1 MTLKCPILSR
11 RAKLGFTSKKGN
23 YMNWIRY
30 AERATIAVGLL
41 LLLAAPAA
49 QHAES
54 ALLSPSSATTQG
66 GSAAPVP
73 AQDPSR
79 PLIPM
84 SAQQH
89 SSHTNMS
96 MAPQKHSPS
105 VEDELSTIS
114 LTDDQKAKID
124 EIGKDTKT
132 RIESVARDEKET
144 SDQKQ
149 AMIEGL
155 QRIKLQKVYLALTP
169 VQRAELRKKVLAE
182 RAAEQARSKPHQQ
195 SAPK

>member
-1 MTLKCPILSR
+1 MILKCPLVSR
-11 RAKLGFTSKKGN
+11 LAKLGLTSKKGN

-30 AERATIAVGLL
+30 AERATIAIGLL

-54 ALLSPSSATTQG
+54 ALSPTSATTQG
-66 GSAAPVP
+66 NAAAPVP
-73 AQDPSR
+73 AQDSSR
-79 PLIPM
+79 PLAPM
-84 SAQQH
+84 TAEQH
-89 SSHTNMS
+89 SSHANMS
-96 MAPQKHSPS
+96 MAPQKHSSS

-182 RAAEQARSKPHQQ
+182 RAVEQAKSKPHQK
-195 SAPK
+195 SAPN